1 MEWYFLNIAITVGVF
16 LVLILAA
23 ALWEKRPV
31 KCYGPAQSNIPGDFV
46 SYLSRVDAEAGTLG
60 LVDRSVHKHVKYD
73 IFVLV
78 WFSPQR
84 DIIIESGQGR
94 IAKMPTA
101 QTWLYSRL
109 DNGRFL
115 ITSDRF
121 GDEDL
126 SGLSKTRYVWKG
138 SLSQLLKKHR
148 AMLEASELAVQ
159 PFTEETAAD
168 ALEAMRREQTDRSVQ
183 LGRVRWLDDE
193 HSQWRYTLTGGL
205 RTAANLFKQLGV
217 ALSQIWRFWK

>member
-1 MEWYFLNIAITVGVF
+1 MEWYFLNIAITVGAF

-31 KCYGPAQSNIPGDFV
+31 KCYGPAQPNIPGDLG
-46 SYLSRVDAEAGTLG
+46 SYLSRIDAEAGTLG
-60 LVDRSVHKHVKYD
+60 LADRSLHKQVKYD
-73 IFVLV
+73 VVVLL

-94 IAKMPTA
+94 IAKMLTA

-115 ITSDRF
+115 VTSDGF

-138 SLSQLLKKHR
+138 SLIQLLKKHR
-148 AMLEASELAVQ
+148 AMLEASEVAVQ
-159 PFTEETAAD
+159 PFTEETAVD

-183 LGRVRWLDDE
+183 LGRVRWLDDKQW
-193 HSQWRYTLTGGL
+193 QWRYTVAVGL
-205 RTAANLFKQLGV
+205 RTAAGLFKQFGV